1 MVSRDNL
8 ERFLRGHRTA
18 DAVLREQT
26 LQRLASLTP
35 DEARAEYESLCAV
48 WEMSRG
54 RGDQA
59 ALDGRAIAD
68 RVALRRRLAGT
79 R

>member
-1 MVSRDNL
+1 MVTRHDL

-26 LQRLASLTP
+26 LKRLTTLTP
-35 DEARAEYESLCAV
+35 EESKAEYESLCAV

-54 RGDQA
+54 IGDQA
-59 ALDGRAIAD
+59 ALDERSIAD
-68 RVALRRRLAGT
+68 RVALRRRLAGA

>member
-1 MVSRDNL
+1 MVSREDL
-8 ERFLRGHRTA
+8 DRFLRGHRTA
-18 DAVLREQT
+18 DAILREQT
-26 LQRLASLTP
+26 LQRVASLTP

-54 RGDQA
+54 TGDQA

-68 RVALRRRLAGT
+68 RVALRRRFT
-79 R
+79 RTR